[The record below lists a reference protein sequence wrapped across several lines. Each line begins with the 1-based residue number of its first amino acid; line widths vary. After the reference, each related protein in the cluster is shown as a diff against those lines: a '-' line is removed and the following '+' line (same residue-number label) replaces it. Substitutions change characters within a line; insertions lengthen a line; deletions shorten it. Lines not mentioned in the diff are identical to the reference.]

1 MRFARGS
8 GILLHITSLPSRFGI
23 GDLGP
28 EAYRFVDFL
37 AETGQSLWQMLP
49 VGPTGYGNSPY
60 QSLSSFAGNTLL
72 LSLERLADENLL
84 DPWDGRDIP
93 EFSGATAEFEKVT
106 KWNEEQL
113 IVAHRNFLAKQ
124 RDTSAYE
131 AFCAANSW
139 WLEDYALFRALKR
152 AHGDKAW
159 TVWSLDVVRRDS
171 QALDRAGKSL
181 HLEIDREKFLQFQF
195 DRQWR
200 ALKTYANEHGVKL
213 VGDVPIFAAHDSA
226 DVWAQQELFEL
237 DGRGQPTIIA
247 GVPPDYFSTTGQR
260 WGNPLYRWQVHA
272 EQGFQWWTQRLR
284 RALELFDLIRI
295 DHFRGFESYWEI
307 PAEDADAR
315 RGRWVA
321 GPGAA
326 PFRAAE
332 AALGPLPVIAED
344 LGVITPQVEALRDE
358 LGFPGMRVLQFA
370 FGDDP
375 KAHDYRPH
383 QFSRHCV
390 VYTGTHDNNTTVGW
404 FSSEAGADTTRTD
417 EQIAREMSN
426 TLDYLGTQGHE
437 IHWDMIRA
445 AWGSVADIAIAP
457 LQDVLGLGAEARM
470 NLPGSTEGNWSWRF
484 QRGDLTRKIAARLQR
499 FTEIFD
505 RSSSAA
511 RT

>member
-1 MRFARGS
+1 MQFPRGS
-8 GILLHITSLPSRFGI
+8 GILLHITSLPSRFGV

-37 AETGQSLWQMLP
+37 AETGQGLWQMLP

-72 LSLERLADENLL
+72 LSLERLADEELL
-84 DPWDGRDIP
+84 DAWDKRNTP
-93 EFSGATAEFEKVT
+93 RFSATAAEFEKVT
-106 KWNEEQL
+106 EWNEEQL
-113 IVAHRNFLAKQ
+113 SVAHRKFLAKGLAA
-124 RDTSAYE
+124 SAYE
-131 AFCAANSW
+131 AFCSANGW
-139 WLEDYALFRALKR
+139 WLEDYSLFCALKR

-159 TVWSLDVVRRDS
+159 TDWSPELVRRNP
-171 QALDRAGKSL
+171 QALEKVRKSL

-200 ALKTYANEHGVKL
+200 ALKEYANERGVKL

-226 DVWAQQELFEL
+226 DVWARQELFEL
-237 DGRGQPTIIA
+237 DSRGQPTVIA
-247 GVPPDYFSTTGQR
+247 GVPPDYFSITGQR

-272 EQGFQWWTQRLR
+272 EQGFSWWIQRLR
-284 RALELFDLIRI
+284 RALELFDLIRV

-307 PAEDADAR
+307 PAADADAR
-315 RGRWVA
+315 GGRWVK

-375 KAHDYRPH
+375 KGRDYRPH
-383 QFSRHCV
+383 QFLKHCV

-404 FSSEAGADTTRTD
+404 FSSEAGSDTTRTD
-417 EQIAREMSN
+417 EQIAREMAF

-470 NLPGSTEGNWSWRF
+470 NLPGSAVGNWTWRF
-484 QRGDLTRKIAARLQR
+484 HRGDITKKITERLQR
-499 FTEIFD
+499 LTTVFD
-505 RSSSAA
+505 RSSTTTKA
-511 RT
+511 

>member
-1 MRFARGS
+1 MQFPRGS

-72 LSLERLADENLL
+72 LSLERLADEELL
-84 DPWDGRDIP
+84 DPWPKRNIP
-93 EFSGATAEFEKVT
+93 RFSVTTAEFEKVT
-106 KWNEEQL
+106 EWNEEQL
-113 IVAHRNFLAKQ
+113 IVAHRVFLTKRQDA
-124 RDTSAYE
+124 SAYE
-131 AFCAANSW
+131 AFCTANGW

-152 AHGDKAW
+152 AHEDKAW
-159 TVWSLDVVRRDS
+159 TDWSPELVRRDP
-171 QALDRAGKSL
+171 QGLEKARKSL
-181 HLEIDREKFLQFQF
+181 HLDIGREKFLQFQF

-200 ALKTYANEHGVKL
+200 ALKVYANNRGVKL

-226 DVWAQQELFEL
+226 DVWAQQALFEL
-237 DGRGQPTIIA
+237 NGSGHPTVIA

-260 WGNPLYRWQVHA
+260 WGNPLYKWKVHA
-272 EQGFQWWTQRLR
+272 EQGFAWWTQRLR
-284 RALELFDLIRI
+284 RALEQFDLIRI

-307 PAEDADAR
+307 PGEDADAR
-315 RGRWVA
+315 GGRWVA

-344 LGVITPQVEALRDE
+344 LGVITPQVEALRDD

-375 KAHDYRPH
+375 KSRDYQPH
-383 QFSRHCV
+383 QFPRHCV

-404 FSSEAGADTTRTD
+404 FSSETGTDTTRTD
-417 EQIAREMSN
+417 EQIAREMAF

-470 NLPGSTEGNWSWRF
+470 NLPGSAVGNWTWRF
-484 QRGDLTRKIAARLQR
+484 QAGDITKKTTERLKRLT
-499 FTEIFD
+499 TVFD
-505 RSSSAA
+505 RKSTTTKA
-511 RT
+511 

>member
-1 MRFARGS
+1 MQFPRGS
-8 GILLHITSLPSRFGI
+8 GILLHITSLPSRFGV

-37 AETGQSLWQMLP
+37 AETGQGLWQMLP

-72 LSLERLADENLL
+72 LSLERLADEGLL
-84 DPWDGRDIP
+84 DPWDKRDVP
-93 EFSGATAEFEKVT
+93 KFSATTAEFEKVT
-106 KWNEEQL
+106 EWNEEQL
-113 IVAHRNFLAKQ
+113 NIAHKKFLAK
-124 RDTSAYE
+124 RLAPSVYE
-131 AFCAANSW
+131 AFCSANDW
-139 WLEDYALFRALKR
+139 WLEDYSLFRALKR

-159 TVWSLDVVRRDS
+159 TEWSLELIHREP
-171 QALDRAGKSL
+171 QALEKARKRL
-181 HLEIDREKFLQFQF
+181 NLEIDRERFLQFQF

-200 ALKTYANEHGVKL
+200 ALKTYANERGVKL

-237 DGRGQPTIIA
+237 DSDGHPTVIA

-260 WGNPLYRWQVHA
+260 WGNPLYRWKIHEA
-272 EQGFQWWTQRLR
+272 QGFQWWIQRLR

-307 PAEDADAR
+307 PGEDADAR
-315 RGRWVA
+315 GGRWVA
-321 GPGAA
+321 GPGAV

-344 LGVITPQVEALRDE
+344 LGVITPQVEALRDD

-375 KAHDYRPH
+375 KASDYRPH
-383 QFSRHCV
+383 QFHKHCV

-404 FSSEAGADTTRTD
+404 FSSEAGSDTTRTD
-417 EQIAREMSN
+417 EQIAREMAF

-470 NLPGSTEGNWSWRF
+470 NLPGSAVGNWTWRF
-484 QRGDLTRKIAARLQR
+484 QAGDITKKMAERLKRLT
-499 FTEIFD
+499 TVFD
-505 RSSSAA
+505 RSSSTAKA
-511 RT
+511 